1 MDYYIINK
9 LQQAEQSFIFK
20 SIKLFINIREKN
32 LVIMKK
38 KSFVGLLF
46 IYDDIMSC
54 CSIIGPGVF

>member
-9 LQQAEQSFIFK
+9 LQQAEQSFISK
-20 SIKLFINIREKN
+20 SIKLFINIREFSD
-32 LVIMKK
+32 LKK

-54 CSIIGPGVF
+54 CSIIGPIDSNS